1 MTQPLLKIEE
11 EKYNN
16 SKHLIEEES
25 RKFQNEKM
33 KNVSLL

>member
-1 MTQPLLKIEE
+1 MTQPLLKNEE
-11 EKYNN
+11 EKYNI
-16 SKHLIEEES
+16 SKRLEEES